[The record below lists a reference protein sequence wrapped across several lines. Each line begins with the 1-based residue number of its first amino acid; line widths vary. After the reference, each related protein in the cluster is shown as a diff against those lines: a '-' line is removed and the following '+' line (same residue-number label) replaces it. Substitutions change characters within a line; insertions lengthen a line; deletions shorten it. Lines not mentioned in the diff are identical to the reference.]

1 MKTTICALLIA
12 IYLLSVQWS
21 ADQRRIDGLE
31 NAVAG
36 LERIAVKSQL
46 KLDWDKVIIDKWT
59 GLDWD
64 RSKPIRKDCKL
75 VAWLDR
81 ELCKVY
87 Q

>member
-1 MKTTICALLIA
+1 MKASLLALAIA
-12 IYLLSVQWS
+12 IYILAVQWS
-21 ADQRRIDGLE
+21 ADQRRIAELE
-31 NAVAG
+31 KTVSE
-36 LERIAVKSQL
+36 LELIVVKD
-46 KLDWDKVIIDKWT
+46 KLIIDTWT

-75 VAWLDR
+75 VTWLDR

>member
-1 MKTTICALLIA
+1 MKATICALLIA
-12 IYLLSVQWS
+12 IYILAVNWS
-21 ADQRRIDGLE
+21 ADQRRIAELGETVSGLE
-31 NAVAG
+31 LLV
-36 LERIAVKSQL
+36 VKGQL
-46 KLDWDKVIIDKWT
+46 RLSWDKVIIDKWT

-75 VAWLDR
+75 VTWLDR

>member
-1 MKTTICALLIA
+1 MKTTVCALLIA
-12 IYLLSVQWS
+12 IYLLAVQWS
-21 ADQRRIDGLE
+21 ADQRRIAELE
-31 NAVAG
+31 KIASERLARVAE
-36 LERIAVKSQL
+36 LELIVVKD
-46 KLDWDKVIIDKWT
+46 KLIIDTWT

-75 VAWLDR
+75 VTWLDR

>member
-12 IYLLSVQWS
+12 IYLLAVQWS
-21 ADQRRIDGLE
+21 ADQRRIEELE
-31 NAVAG
+31 KMVAERGKAVAE
-36 LERIAVKSQL
+36 LELIVVKD
-46 KLDWDKVIIDKWT
+46 KLIIDKWT

-75 VAWLDR
+75 VTWLDR

>member
-1 MKTTICALLIA
+1 MKTSICALIIA
-12 IYLLSVQWS
+12 IYLLAVNWS
-21 ADQRRIDGLE
+21 ADQRRIADLE
-31 NAVAG
+31 KMASDRGKMVAE
-36 LERIAVKSQL
+36 LELIVVKD
-46 KLDWDKVIIDKWT
+46 KLIIDTWT

-75 VAWLDR
+75 VTWLDR

>member
-12 IYLLSVQWS
+12 IYLLAVHWS
-21 ADQRRIDGLE
+21 ADQRRIEALE
-31 NAVAG
+31 SSVAG
-36 LERIAVKSQL
+36 LERIVVKGRLRLS
-46 KLDWDKVIIDKWT
+46 WDKVILDKWT

-75 VAWLDR
+75 VTWLDR
-81 ELCKVY
+81 ELCAVY

>member
-1 MKTTICALLIA
+1 MKTTICALIIA
-12 IYLLSVQWS
+12 IYLLAVQWS
-21 ADQRRIDGLE
+21 ADQRRMAELE
-31 NAVAG
+31 KIASDRLARVAE
-36 LERIAVKSQL
+36 LELIVVKD
-46 KLDWDKVIIDKWT
+46 KLIIDKWT

-75 VAWLDR
+75 VTWLDR